1 MQNLSDGNLTNHLAH
16 FHNIASFGQVEF
28 ETLVRAFHFHTH
40 DTHTGHIVY
49 LHDQAVGARDMEHRL
64 AHRDGDVLIVKEMV
78 EGEPESLMTLGIA
91 KGETNARLAFYKPMN
106 EIEKI
111 VSGGDGD
118 AI

>member
-1 MQNLSDGNLTNHLAH
+1 MKIVKQIDD
-16 FHNIASFGQVEF
+16 VEF
-28 ETLVRAFHFHTH
+28 GIVDSMDEK
-40 DTHTGHIVY
+40 GIHIKKV
-49 LHDQAVGARDMEHRL
+49 H
-64 AHRDGDVLIVKEMV
+64 GDVLIVMEMV